1 MLIKGIKDECFGDF
15 KEVGMLIVFPWCK
28 GFKCDRE
35 NGNQI
40 CQNSHL
46 ANEPV
51 IDITPQEIVERYVNN
66 PIPKALICG
75 GLEPLDSIHE
85 LYELICAF
93 RKATDDPIVIYTG
106 YTANECE
113 HFIGFEQIKWSGNIY
128 FKFGRF
134 IPGHQPHYDE
144 VLGVNLASDN
154 QFGRYYE

>member
-15 KEVGMLIVFPWCK
+15 KLPGMLVVFPHCS
-28 GFKCDRE
+28 FKCDRE

-46 ANEPV
+46 AQEPAYE
-51 IDITPQEIVERYVNN
+51 IPPQAVVERYVNN

-85 LYELICAF
+85 LYLLIIEF

-106 YTANECE
+106 YTAHECE
-113 HFIGFEQIKWSGNIY
+113 QMIGFEQIKWSGNIY

-134 IPGHQPHYDE
+134 IPNQQPHYDE

-154 QFGRYYE
+154 QYGVYYE